1 MPTSFENCSVVPDPP
16 VQDTINIPNYY
27 DALAS
32 DYDTRFSNP
41 QLDYMR
47 TVENSVLQEN
57 LADFRGL
64 ILDVGCGTGE
74 QTLALAKDGFSVI
87 GLDIS
92 AEMIRVAKKKS
103 EEAGLSI
110 PFIIASADAL
120 PFKENCISM
129 LTSMFG
135 AYSHI
140 PAFDCAFSEM
150 HRVLA
155 DEGRALFTIVN
166 RWNLNWWLMHTFIGN
181 RDWVRHALKNKDFV
195 SDGLW
200 TYYFSRRELVK
211 KMRGAGFQRARVGSI
226 MIFLYPHLRRIEKK
240 VSLYQR
246 ISGRIENL
254 VRWDFPFNSIGYY
267 LLAVCTK

>member
-1 MPTSFENCSVVPDPP
+1 
-16 VQDTINIPNYY
+16 VQDTINIPKYY
-27 DALAS
+27 DTLAS

-47 TVENSVLQEN
+47 TVENAVLQEN
-57 LADFRGL
+57 LVDFRGL

-92 AEMIRVAKKKS
+92 AEMIRIAKKKS
-103 EEAGLSI
+103 DEAGLLI

-120 PFKENCISM
+120 PFKENSISM

-140 PAFDCAFSEM
+140 PEFDRAFSEM
-150 HRVLA
+150 HWVLA
-155 DEGRALFTIVN
+155 DGGKALFTIVN
-166 RWNLNWWLMHTFIGN
+166 RWNLNWWLMHTFVGN

-246 ISGRIENL
+246 ISGRIENI

-267 LLAVCTK
+267 LFAVCTK

>member
-1 MPTSFENCSVVPDPP
+1 MPE
-16 VQDTINIPNYY
+16 INIQKYY
-27 DALAS
+27 DDLAS
-32 DYDTRFSNP
+32 DYDNRFVNP

-47 TVENSVLQEN
+47 TVENSVLAEN
-57 LADFRGL
+57 LVDFNGI

-92 AEMIRVAKKKS
+92 PKMIHAAKKKS

-110 PFIIASADAL
+110 SFIIASADAL
-120 PFKENCISM
+120 PFKKDCISL

-140 PAFDCAFSEM
+140 PEFDHAFSEM
-150 HRVLA
+150 NRVLE
-155 DEGRALFTIVN
+155 DGGRAIFTIIN
-166 RWNLNWWLMHTFIGN
+166 RWNLNWWLRHTFIGN
-181 RDWVRHALKNKDFV
+181 RDWVRHALKNRDFV
-195 SDGLW
+195 IDGLW
-200 TYYFSRRELVK
+200 TYYFSRGELLRR
-211 KMRGAGFQRARVGSI
+211 MRDAGFHKARVGSI
-226 MIFLYPHLRRIEKK
+226 MIFLYPHLHRIEKSA
-240 VSLYQR
+240 SLYQQ
-246 ISGRIENL
+246 ISGRIENI